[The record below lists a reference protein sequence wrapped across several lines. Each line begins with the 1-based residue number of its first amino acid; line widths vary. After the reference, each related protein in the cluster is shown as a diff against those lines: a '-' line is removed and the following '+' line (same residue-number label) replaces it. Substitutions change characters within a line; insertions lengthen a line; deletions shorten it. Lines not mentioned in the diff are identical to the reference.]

1 MSIVP
6 QRFDER
12 ELRNVL
18 GTFVTGVTVVTTRDK
33 SGTPH
38 GVTANSFSSVSIDPP
53 LILWS
58 QSLTSRSYPA
68 FSECDHFVVNILAD
82 DQASLSN
89 HFARKSEDKF
99 QAIDYEDGLFGAPVL
114 PGAAAWLEC
123 VKVATYPG
131 GDHTIYLG
139 RVEHFTNARRRPLV
153 FGTGQYLMTSPHL
166 FAA

>member
-1 MSIVP
+1 MKNVP
-6 QRFDER
+6 QPFDER
-12 ELRNVL
+12 ALRNAL

-33 SGTPH
+33 AGTPH
-38 GVTANSFSSVSIDPP
+38 GVTANSFSSVSLDPP

-58 QSLTSRSYPA
+58 QALTSRSYSA
-68 FSECDHFVVNILAD
+68 FRESDHFVINILAD
-82 DQASLSN
+82 DQVSLAN

-123 VKVATYPG
+123 LKVAMYPG

-139 RVEHFTNARRRPLV
+139 RVERFASACRRPLV
-153 FGTGQYLMTSPHL
+153 FGEGRYLMTAPHQI
-166 FAA
+166 AA

>member
-1 MSIVP
+1 MNIVP

-18 GTFVTGVTVVTTRDK
+18 GTFVTGVTVVTTRDEA
-33 SGTPH
+33 GTPH
-38 GVTANSFSSVSIDPP
+38 GVTANSFSSVSLDPP
-53 LILWS
+53 PILWS

-68 FSECDHFVVNILAD
+68 FRESDHFVINILAD
-82 DQASLSN
+82 DQVGLAN
-89 HFARKSEDKF
+89 HFAGKSEDKF
-99 QAIDYEDGLFGAPVL
+99 HAIDHEDGLFGAPVL

-123 VKVATYPG
+123 LKVAAYPG

-139 RVEHFTNARRRPLV
+139 RVERFTNARRRPLV
-153 FGTGQYLMTSPHL
+153 FGAGEYLMTSPHL